1 MLLLSIFRVRQ
12 QWHVFHTSLLM
23 HLRMKK
29 PYRCKDM
36 DNRTIHLF
44 ELSMQF
50 DCGNFIWILSVF
62 RIKGISDLN
71 THGSL
76 TITIISKKKSWK
88 IKITQRLEDNTAFTK
103 HSKNTSLV
111 MPVHSQPALHQM
123 LNLNQS
129 DTWHCSLW
137 QFLHPVSL
145 FFFNQLKIFHE
156 VIGLV
161 RYCNKNTPTPL
172 YQRLPIFSKQNQ
184 PTNQQQRRKKKKKKK
199 RQDPF
204 Q

>member
-1 MLLLSIFRVRQ
+1 
-12 QWHVFHTSLLM
+12 
-23 HLRMKK
+23 
-29 PYRCKDM
+29 
-36 DNRTIHLF
+36 
-44 ELSMQF
+44 
-50 DCGNFIWILSVF
+50 
-62 RIKGISDLN
+62 
-71 THGSL
+71 
-76 TITIISKKKSWK
+76 
-88 IKITQRLEDNTAFTK
+88 
-103 HSKNTSLV
+103 